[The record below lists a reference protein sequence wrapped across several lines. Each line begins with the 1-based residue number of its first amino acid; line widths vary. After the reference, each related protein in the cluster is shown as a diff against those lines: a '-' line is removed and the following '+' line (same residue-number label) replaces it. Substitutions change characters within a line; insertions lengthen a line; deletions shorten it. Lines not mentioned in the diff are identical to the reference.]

1 MNSTN
6 NMLYS
11 EVIGCENNISNKNNE
26 LRSKKRKSLIDS
38 LVILYF
44 NNPPNASVAFCVR
57 DESDE
62 VELFVVDAELLS
74 VL

>member
-38 LVILYF
+38 LVVLYF
-44 NNPPNASVAFCVR
+44 NNPTNASVAFCVG

-62 VELFVVDAELLS
+62 VELSVVDAELLS

>member
-1 MNSTN
+1 MNSAN
-6 NMLYS
+6 NMLYL
-11 EVIGCENNISNKNNE
+11 EVIGCENNIDNKNNE
-26 LRSKKRKSLIDS
+26 LRSKRKSLIDS

-44 NNPPNASVAFCVR
+44 NNPPNTSVAFCVR

-62 VELFVVDAELLS
+62 VELSVVDAELLS